1 MSWTSV
7 RSITVVF
14 VLGLA
19 WLAPLAVEARSR
31 DLFSTIDRPAARL
44 DSPEPASHDA
54 TVVRRR
60 LVTIDLQRLQRA
72 RAAASVLSRPRV
84 QTEVVSPRRGV
95 RDRVPAADETLT
107 LNLFEDVVFT
117 GIVERT
123 APTFSGGYSL
133 SGRLVGEEPGTV
145 TLVVNGE
152 TVAGTVRTLGGT
164 YWIRSAGDGLY
175 AVSRVEMPPLEC
187 EVLGSEA
194 GGTRLMHR
202 SP

>member
-7 RSITVVF
+7 RSITAVF
-14 VLGLA
+14 VMGLA
-19 WLAPLAVEARSR
+19 WLAPPAVEARSR

-44 DSPEPASHDA
+44 DSPEPASRDA

-60 LVTIDLQRLQRA
+60 LVRIDLQRLQRA
-72 RAAASVLSRPRV
+72 RAAASVHSRPRI
-84 QTEVVSPRRGV
+84 QTKVVSPRRGE

-133 SGRLVGEEPGTV
+133 SGRLVGEAPGTV

-175 AVSRVEMPPLEC
+175 AISQVELPPLEC

-194 GGTRLMHR
+194 EGTGLKHG

>member
-7 RSITVVF
+7 RSITAVF

-19 WLAPLAVEARSR
+19 WLVPAAVEARSG

-72 RAAASVLSRPRV
+72 RAASVLSRPRV
-84 QTEVVSPRRGV
+84 QTKVVSPRRGK

-133 SGRLVGEEPGTV
+133 SGRLVGEAPGTV

-164 YWIRSAGDGLY
+164 YWIRSAGDGRY
-175 AVSRVEMPPLEC
+175 AISQVELPPLEC
-187 EVLGSEA
+187 EVLGSQAE
-194 GGTRLMHR
+194 GTRLMHR